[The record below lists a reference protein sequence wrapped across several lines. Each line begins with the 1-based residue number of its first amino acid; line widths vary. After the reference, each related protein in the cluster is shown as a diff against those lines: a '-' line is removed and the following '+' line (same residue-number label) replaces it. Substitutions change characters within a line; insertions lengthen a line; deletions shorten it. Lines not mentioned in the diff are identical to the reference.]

1 MGNRT
6 RARGNREPTGRT
18 KSAILLFLADNG
30 ESTFT
35 QVRICLQEQ
44 YNIRS
49 TKDVKLHLADLAAD
63 DRLKL
68 IEKVSHGSGNAN
80 SYRIRPGFNSLKRLH
95 NYLDQYGGVPALM
108 KTKYFKDY
116 TASVDFDTSV
126 RSNIVRNQMLELYQG
141 MLDDRDYPKI
151 RRLLDGIEPG
161 DRAAMIA
168 WMDRVRSGDRDDA
181 QSGGFLAMVDL
192 MREGDVDQLTL
203 IYQGLVQQIGA
214 RDTPEAL
221 NEFFALMSE
230 LGVPGSR
237 DDWLAARQL
246 SPGALDYLLNSSKNN
261 RLFPPN
267 IFLAYVFSLIMGAPG
282 GVFVPGELPLIDF
295 GKFRRYTA
303 LLPRYAGAAPI
314 LPIVRA
320 LFIADMVH
328 GRLII
333 DEVPEETLQR
343 MFS

>member
-35 QVRICLQEQ
+35 QVRVRLQEQ
-44 YNIRS
+44 YNIKS
-49 TKDVKLHLADLAAD
+49 TKDVKLHLADLSAD
-63 DRLKL
+63 DGLAL

-80 SYRIRPGFNSLKRLH
+80 SYRIRPGFNGLKRLH
-95 NYLDQYGGVPALM
+95 NYLDRYDAVPALM
-108 KTKYFKDY
+108 RTKYFREY
-116 TASVDFDTSV
+116 TVSRDFDTRV
-126 RSNIVRNQMLELYQG
+126 RTNLVRNQMLELYEG

-151 RRLLDGIEPG
+151 KALLKGVCDE

-168 WMDRVRSGDRDDA
+168 WMDRVRAGDRDDA
-181 QSGGFLAMVDL
+181 LSGGFLAMVD
-192 MREGDVDQLTL
+192 MWKEGDIDRLTE
-203 IYQGLVQQIGA
+203 IYLGLVQQIGA
-214 RDTPEAL
+214 GDTPEAL
-221 NEFFALMSE
+221 NDFFALMSE
-230 LGVPGSR
+230 LGVPGTHV
-237 DDWLAARQL
+237 DWVAARQM

-267 IFLAYVFSLIMGAPG
+267 VFLAYVFSLVLGAPG
-282 GVFVPGELPLIDF
+282 GVFIPGELPLIDF

-303 LLPRYAGAAPI
+303 LLPRYAGASPI
-314 LPIVRA
+314 RPIVRA
-320 LFIADMVH
+320 LFIADMVS

-333 DEVPEETLQR
+333 DEVPEETLR
-343 MFS
+343 LIFS